1 VTGLNPVW
9 VFLAI
14 LTGARVGGLLGVV
27 IAVPTAVVIKSA
39 LVALRSP
46 TALLATSDDRSPPHS
61 TAIVEKPEKTKEVAS
76 SQPVES

>member
-1 VTGLNPVW
+1 LNPVW

-46 TALLATSDDRSPPHS
+46 TALLTTSDDHSVQPHS
-61 TAIVEKPEKTKEVAS
+61 TAIAEKPEKAKEVAS